1 MDVCTYMLVNFA
13 SAIAALT
20 WSQFKYVCRY
30 YGNTTAN
37 LERLLNLMSNE
48 VVMASKRF
56 LPNEF
61 LLDPEEVGTCYI
73 CTYVRTHVDGVFV
86 Y

>member
-1 MDVCTYMLVNFA
+1 MYVRTYMLVNFA

-48 VVMASKRF
+48 VVMASKKF

-61 LLDPEEVGTCYI
+61 LLDPEEVNATYVH
-73 CTYVRTHVDGVFV
+73 TYVRTHVDGAFV